1 MLNLKQS
8 CSILGKKN
16 RFQFPLT
23 LCLSDG
29 VDSQVGWALRVPLF
43 VSNSTRRAGSCLY
56 IPVGRACAGRA
67 LQATHSNSLA
77 ARRGAAPS
85 RRSQQH
91 ASPGR
96 GRRRRREGQRGRGE
110 GSSEADACGRA
121 AMALLCFLLDLR
133 NIPPPLLHRV
143 KQVPTTLPPARLLFL
158 PAHPSVGGEQ
168 PQLNP
173 VRRRGSARLCSAC
186 STSPTST
193 PPQRHRPNPTPRPPP
208 TPAGSPTAWPS
219 ATSTPPPPNPPPPG
233 LRSVIHPP
241 CC

>member
-1 MLNLKQS
+1 MCRNIRCDDFFVFTGFMGWELRRLS
-8 CSILGKKN
+8 VGHFECLFL
-16 RFQFPLT
+16 FQTQHAEP
-23 LCLSDG
+23 
-29 VDSQVGWALRVPLF
+29 VP
-43 VSNSTRRAGSCLY
+43 VY
-56 IPVGRACAGRA
+56 IYLLVVRA
-67 LQATHSNSLA
+67 LGVLCKPPIQIPLRRVEARLRLGEATRH
-77 ARRGAAPS
+77 
-85 RRSQQH
+85 QH

-96 GRRRRREGQRGRGE
+96 GRRRRREGQRLSEGGRRGE

-143 KQVPTTLPPARLLFL
+143 KQVPTALPPARFLFL

-173 VRRRGSARLCSAC
+173 VRRRGSTRLCSAC

-219 ATSTPPPPNPPPPG
+219 ATSTPPPPNHPPPG